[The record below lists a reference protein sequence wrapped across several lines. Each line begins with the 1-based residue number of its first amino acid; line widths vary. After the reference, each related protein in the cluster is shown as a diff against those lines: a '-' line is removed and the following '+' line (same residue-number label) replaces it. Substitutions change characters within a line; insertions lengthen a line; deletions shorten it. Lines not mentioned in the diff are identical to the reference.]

1 MELQPPDIRSVI
13 ADGRWFAHRYD
24 EAADATQFRRLD
36 RDDYRR
42 VTFPTSAEMAGRR
55 AGDCARRLRLGG
67 ARAGAAA

>member
-36 RDDYRR
+36 RDDHRR
-42 VTFPTSAEMAGRR
+42 VTFPTGAEMAGRR
-55 AGDCARRLRLGG
+55 CG
-67 ARAGAAA
+67 